1 MNLPMHPIM
10 QQSFAVIDQEVGD
23 HSFSAAEYAI
33 VRRVIHSTA
42 DFDFQQLL
50 RFSPGAIAT
59 AIAAL
64 QQRCPIIT
72 DVGMVKQGVVNM
84 VAQTF
89 GNPLIS
95 AVEQVS
101 EALPGKT
108 RTETGL
114 LKCLQQFPQAI
125 VVIGNAPTA
134 LLALCQQMQAQ
145 QMQNSNSLVLAP
157 ALVIGAP
164 VGFISVVESKSAL
177 AATPVPQIRVEGR
190 KGGSPVAAA
199 ILNALLVLAWEQQSE
214 APVLDSVPEMLETN
228 GDRPF
233 PIHPSSQPH

>member
-10 QQSFAVIDQEVGD
+10 QQSFAVIDQEIGD

-50 RFSPGAIAT
+50 RFSPGAIT
-59 AIAAL
+59 NAIAAL
-64 QQRCPIIT
+64 QQGCPIIT
-72 DVGMVKQGVVNM
+72 DVGMVKQGVANM
-84 VAQTF
+84 VTQTF

-125 VVIGNAPTA
+125 VAIGNAPTA
-134 LLALCQQMQAQ
+134 LLTLCQQMQNQQVQDQ
-145 QMQNSNSLVLAP
+145 QMPANSSHGSLAP

-164 VGFISVVESKSAL
+164 VGFISVVESKAAL
-177 AATPVPQIRVEGR
+177 A
-190 KGGSPVAAA
+190 
-199 ILNALLVLAWEQQSE
+199 
-214 APVLDSVPEMLETN
+214 
-228 GDRPF
+228 
-233 PIHPSSQPH
+233 

>member
-10 QQSFAVIDQEVGD
+10 QQSFAVIDQEIGD
-23 HSFSAAEYAI
+23 HSFSATEYAI

-42 DFDFQQLL
+42 DFDFKQLL

-64 QQRCPIIT
+64 QQGCPIIT
-72 DVGMVKQGVVNM
+72 DVGMVKQGVANM

-95 AVEQVS
+95 AVEQVT
-101 EALPGKT
+101 EAPPGKT

-114 LKCLQQFPQAI
+114 LECLQRFPQAI

-134 LLALCQQMQAQ
+134 LLALCQQLQAH
-145 QMQNSNSLVLAP
+145 SGTAGLAP

-164 VGFISVVESKSAL
+164 VGFISVVESKVAL
-177 AATPVPQIRVEGR
+177 AATPIPQIRVEGR

-199 ILNALLVLAWEQQSE
+199 ILNALLVLAWEQQPKPLEPSHVLE
-214 APVLDSVPEMLETN
+214 ALEPNCDRALLPTHSTN
-228 GDRPF
+228 QS
-233 PIHPSSQPH
+233 H

>member
-1 MNLPMHPIM
+1 MHPIM
-10 QQSFAVIDQEVGD
+10 QQSFAVIDQEIGG

-50 RFSPGAIAT
+50 RFSPGAIAI

-72 DVGMVKQGVVNM
+72 DVGMVKQGVANM

-95 AVEQVS
+95 AVEQAK

-114 LKCLQQFPQAI
+114 LKCLQQFPHAI
-125 VVIGNAPTA
+125 VVVGNAPTA
-134 LLALCQQMQAQ
+134 LLALCQQIQDQ
-145 QMQNSNSLVLAP
+145 QIQEPEMPANSGSAVVAP

-199 ILNALLVLAWEQQSE
+199 ILNALLVLAWEQPSE
-214 APVLDSVPEMLETN
+214 ALVPTHSTYPN
-228 GDRPF
+228 
-233 PIHPSSQPH
+233 